1 MIKLD
6 LWIDKM
12 TLLESKTEQ
21 KNYTNIS
28 TDRKKRTN
36 KKIIDKKMANM
47 FSRGVG
53 LCVMTKNNIKVE
65 ATTHCL
71 TSSYRQQ
78 A

>member
-1 MIKLD
+1 
-6 LWIDKM
+6 M

-28 TDRKKRTN
+28 TDRKKER